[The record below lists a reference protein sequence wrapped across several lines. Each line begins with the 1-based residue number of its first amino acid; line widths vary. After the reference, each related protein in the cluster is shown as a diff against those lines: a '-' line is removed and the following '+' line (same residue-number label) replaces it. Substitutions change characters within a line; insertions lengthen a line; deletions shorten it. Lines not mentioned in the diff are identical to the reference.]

1 MVIQCVKY
9 HYRGTDNEEFDY
21 FHYEC
26 MDWMVARHTVAYV
39 VVAIMRHRAM
49 NVIHANGRRNAV
61 HCRINSF

>member
-9 HYRGTDNEEFDY
+9 HYYCGTDNEEFDY

-26 MDWMVARHTVAYV
+26 GSMVARHTVAYV
-39 VVAIMRHRAM
+39 VVGIMRHRAM